1 MLVRLGAVPRH
12 AAGQEEA
19 VNLLRAPMSDLLA
32 HAEGLWQAIAPDV
45 PGFTV
50 EVLPSIDSTNTE
62 LMRRARNGLNEP
74 VLLAAE
80 EQTAGRGRLG
90 KGWHSRAGQSLT
102 FSLALPL
109 APADWSGLSLA
120 VGVSLAENLHPEVR
134 LKWPNDLW
142 FEQRKL
148 GGILVE
154 TASTGAA
161 PNGIHARAQR
171 VVVIGIGL
179 NIARPGAA
187 AMSTP
192 SLAGAPAPGMAPMPP
207 AGLAELLVGVTDGE
221 VLERIAAP
229 LVRDLLRFEADGFA
243 AFAPR
248 FDRLD
253 ALQGVAVQ
261 LSDGT
266 RGTACGVDGQ
276 GALRVRTP
284 LGLQHVTSAEVSV
297 RPC

>member
-1 MLVRLGAVPRH
+1 
-12 AAGQEEA
+12 
-19 VNLLRAPMSDLLA
+19 MSDLLA
-32 HAEGLWQAIAPDV
+32 HVEGIWQAVVPAL

-50 EVLPSIDSTNTE
+50 EVLPSIDSTSSE
-62 LMRRARNGLNEP
+62 LMRRARAGLIEP

-90 KGWHSRAGQSLT
+90 KGWHSKAGQSLT

-120 VGVSLAENLHPEVR
+120 VGVSLAESLHPDVM

-142 FEQRKL
+142 LQQRKL

-154 TASTGAA
+154 TAGTGDSAT
-161 PNGIHARAQR
+161 RQR
-171 VVVIGIGL
+171 LVVIGVGI
-179 NIARPGAA
+179 NIARPLDQSVSALAGPDAAVA
-187 AMSTP
+187 AM
-192 SLAGAPAPGMAPMPP
+192 AP
-207 AGLAELLVGVTDGE
+207 AGLAEVLVGLGAGE
-221 VLERIAAP
+221 VLARVAP
-229 LVRDLLRFEADGFA
+229 ALVRDVLAFETRGFA

-248 FDRLD
+248 FAQRD
-253 ALQGVAVQ
+253 ALQGRAVR

-266 RGTACGVDGQ
+266 QGTASGVNAQ
-276 GALRVRTP
+276 GALRV
-284 LGLQHVTSAEVSV
+284 LGASGLQTITSSEVSV